1 MSIMQTYT
9 KQYEMQLFLFGQQI
23 LAQVA
28 QDHNLDHTAMVKKYL
43 STPQD
48 SPAATINNGQNI
60 PAPLLVMA
68 SQEKKAKKPRK
79 TNPDKV
85 MCKGVTAKGQPCK
98 FAACAGSEFCKK
110 HNGEAPVRQKKQ
122 PVIQHNHPV
131 GEVPQEL
138 CQVCDTHGDV
148 ARPGLT
154 EEEFTLE
161 EGSIQEKLKAI
172 LKESES
178 ETEEEPAP
186 VEPAPVPAPLVAPIE
201 ELLDADTDG
210 EDTDDEEVIKNK
222 LAQILAM
229 EDEDEDDAD
238 DED

>member
-1 MSIMQTYT
+1 
-9 KQYEMQLFLFGQQI
+9 
-23 LAQVA
+23 
-28 QDHNLDHTAMVKKYL
+28 
-43 STPQD
+43 
-48 SPAATINNGQNI
+48 
-60 PAPLLVMA
+60 
-68 SQEKKAKKPRK
+68 
-79 TNPDKV
+79 
-85 MCKGVTAKGQPCK
+85 
-98 FAACAGSEFCKK
+98 
-110 HNGEAPVRQKKQ
+110 
-122 PVIQHNHPV
+122 
-131 GEVPQEL
+131 
-138 CQVCDTHGDV
+138 VCDTHGDV